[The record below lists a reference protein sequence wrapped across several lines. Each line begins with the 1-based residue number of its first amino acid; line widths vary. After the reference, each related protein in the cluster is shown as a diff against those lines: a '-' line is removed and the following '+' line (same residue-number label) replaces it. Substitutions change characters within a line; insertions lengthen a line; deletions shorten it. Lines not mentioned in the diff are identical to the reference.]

1 MCWPLPRCGS
11 SGASSPGL
19 LAPLTVAAL
28 ERFATPRLL
37 SALHLAEA
45 ALFGALALAAV
56 GGVPVPLILALA
68 FADGVV
74 SVSARALVKTA
85 VVAVTRP
92 EGLLREGNAL
102 LGVAFTLTLAA
113 GPLIGGAVVALAGVP
128 AALILDAASFAVAAV
143 LLGPGARLPIAN
155 PELTRIGRRLRAGLG
170 HLRRHRELRT
180 LVLAE
185 AAATVF
191 LAAIVPVELVF
202 VTETLGG
209 SEADFG
215 AVLAAWGG
223 GAVLGSALVSALP
236 RVGGRALLA
245 AGAGLMIS
253 SYLAMGTAGGVGAV
267 IAFSLVGGI
276 GNGLEGVVIT
286 TFIQERTPDAL
297 QARVNGLLE
306 ALHTAMP
313 GLGFLLG
320 GIVAAAASPR
330 AAYWVAGL
338 GALAVA
344 IAATASLRASAQPST
359 MPRGAAIASV

>member
-1 MCWPLPRCGS
+1 MGPR
-11 SGASSPGL
+11 ALRPRAAR
-19 LAPLTVAAL
+19 APHGAAL

-37 SALHLAEA
+37 PALHLAEA
-45 ALFGALALAAV
+45 ALFGALAAAAIA
-56 GGVPVPLILALA
+56 GAPVALILGLALA
-68 FADGVV
+68 DGIL
-74 SVSARALVKTA
+74 SVSGRALVKTA

-102 LGVAFTLTLAA
+102 LGVAFTATIAT

-143 LLGPGARLPIAN
+143 LLGPGARLPAAE
-155 PELTRIGRRLRAGLG
+155 PERTRIGRRLRAGLV

-180 LVLAE
+180 LVLAD

-191 LAAIVPVELVF
+191 LAAIIPVELVF

-209 SEADFG
+209 AEADFG

-236 RVGGRALLA
+236 RLGARALLA
-245 AGAGLMIS
+245 AGVGLMIV
-253 SYLAMGTAGGVGAV
+253 SYLGMGTAGGVGAV
-267 IAFSLVGGI
+267 IAFSLLGGV

-297 QARVNGLLE
+297 QARVNGVLE

-344 IAATASLRASAQPST
+344 VVATASLRASARPGASRSAL
-359 MPRGAAIASV
+359 PRAAAIA